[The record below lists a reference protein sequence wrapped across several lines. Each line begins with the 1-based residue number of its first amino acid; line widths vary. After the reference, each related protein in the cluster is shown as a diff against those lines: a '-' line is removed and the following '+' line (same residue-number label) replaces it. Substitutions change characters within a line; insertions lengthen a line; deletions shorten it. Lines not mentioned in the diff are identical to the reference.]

1 MGLGS
6 SAGRDG
12 AVYPSQLSDLLW
24 PYGCPPSPIACFFL
38 LFFFFENY
46 FFFIFVL
53 IFYFSDKPA
62 SSKSENPFPS
72 SRVFVLRGKASGFSR
87 GSNIEYYL
95 VFVCFVILL
104 NCSLITYST
113 ALMEDDTNAGK
124 KEEEEFS
131 TGPLSVLMMS
141 ALPGCLNRPEKFLLW
156 VLLDMEDDTNVLIN
170 CRNNKKLLGRVRA
183 FDRHCN
189 MVLENVREMWTEV
202 PKTGKGKKKAL
213 PVNKDRFISKMFLRG
228 DSVIIVLRNPK

>member
-1 MGLGS
+1 VHLVALKS
-6 SAGRDG
+6 CLLHFVDCILT
-12 AVYPSQLSDLLW
+12 LS
-24 PYGCPPSPIACFFL
+24 
-38 LFFFFENY
+38 
-46 FFFIFVL
+46 
-53 IFYFSDKPA
+53 
-62 SSKSENPFPS
+62 
-72 SRVFVLRGKASGFSR
+72 
-87 GSNIEYYL
+87 
-95 VFVCFVILL
+95 FVCFSF
-104 NCSLITYST
+104 CSRP
-113 ALMEDDTNAGK
+113 MEEDTTKN
-124 KEEEEFS
+124 EEEEFN

-141 ALPGCLNRPEKFLLW
+141 VKNN
-156 VLLDMEDDTNVLIN
+156 TQVLIN

>member
-1 MGLGS
+1 MVKFVSIEL
-6 SAGRDG
+6 
-12 AVYPSQLSDLLW
+12 VY
-24 PYGCPPSPIACFFL
+24 
-38 LFFFFENY
+38 
-46 FFFIFVL
+46 FIFIDSICVWIAFHYQMVL
-53 IFYFSDKPA
+53 ISIPLDIFQTK
-62 SSKSENPFPS
+62 N
-72 SRVFVLRGKASGFSR
+72 
-87 GSNIEYYL
+87 
-95 VFVCFVILL
+95 
-104 NCSLITYST
+104 
-113 ALMEDDTNAGK
+113 
-124 KEEEEFS
+124 EEEEFN

-141 ALPGCLNRPEKFLLW
+141 VKNN
-156 VLLDMEDDTNVLIN
+156 TQVLIN

>member
-1 MGLGS
+1 M
-6 SAGRDG
+6 
-12 AVYPSQLSDLLW
+12 V
-24 PYGCPPSPIACFFL
+24 
-38 LFFFFENY
+38 
-46 FFFIFVL
+46 VL
-53 IFYFSDKPA
+53 RFYFSFLSFFLSIFILVRRE
-62 SSKSENPFPS
+62 SSNPSLSLGFWFCEERARFR
-72 SRVFVLRGKASGFSR
+72 SRVSHFSA
-87 GSNIEYYL
+87 E
-95 VFVCFVILL
+95 
-104 NCSLITYST
+104 
-113 ALMEDDTNAGK
+113 MEDDANAGK
-124 KEEEEFS
+124 KEEEEFN

-141 ALPGCLNRPEKFLLW
+141 VKNN
-156 VLLDMEDDTNVLIN
+156 TQVLIN